1 MTRTRFLST
10 LVFTALLSTTVTI
23 VALANAPEVGIKEY
37 DDFHEVLHQLQHEAL
52 PKKDYEQ
59 IRGHASELVRRGYAV
74 VKLNVP
80 TSQQP
85 ENVEDFKREL
95 EKFQASL
102 KTFAIAADKG
112 TNQQVTETF
121 EAVHDSYET
130 LAGMLRRKHAR
141 PGDE

>member
-10 LVFTALLSTTVTI
+10 LVLSALLSATFNLS
-23 VALANAPEVGIKEY
+23 ASANAPGIGIKEY
-37 DDFHEVLHQLQHEAL
+37 DDFHDVLHPLEHEAM

-59 IRGHASELVRRGYAV
+59 IRGQAAELVKRGFAI
-74 VKLNVP
+74 VKLDVP

-102 KTFAIAADKG
+102 KTFAVAADKG
-112 TNQQVTETF
+112 TNQQLTETF
-121 EAVHDSYET
+121 ATVHDSYET
-130 LAGMLRRKHAR
+130 LAGMLRKKYAR
-141 PGDE
+141 PADE